1 MLSVKKDY
9 DIMTEIF
16 GYITEYFGHS
26 LSRIGERKML
36 APLLGSKGSE
46 KVLIFIA
53 ARGEG
58 YAREISQ
65 FFDMDISTVQN
76 QLDKFELGGI
86 LASTTKGRTR
96 LYTLDP
102 RYPFLKE
109 LKQLLD
115 KALSFYPED
124 EQEKLVME
132 RRRPRRRGKPL

>member
-1 MLSVKKDY
+1 MLV
-9 DIMTEIF
+9 
-16 GYITEYFGHS
+16 
-26 LSRIGERKML
+26 
-36 APLLGSKGSE
+36 PLLGSKGSE

-65 FFDMDISTVQN
+65 LFDMDISTIQN

-96 LYTLDP
+96 LYAFNP

-124 EQEKLVME
+124 EREKLLME
-132 RRRPRRRGKPL
+132 RHRRSMSVYC

>member
-1 MLSVKKDY
+1 MLV
-9 DIMTEIF
+9 
-16 GYITEYFGHS
+16 
-26 LSRIGERKML
+26 
-36 APLLGSKGSE
+36 PLLGSKGSE

-65 FFDMDISTVQN
+65 FFDIDISTIQN
-76 QLDKFELGGI
+76 QLNKLELGGI
-86 LASTTKGRTR
+86 LVSTTKGRTR
-96 LYTLDP
+96 LYTLNP
-102 RYPFLKE
+102 RYPFVKE

-124 EQEKLVME
+124 EREKLVME

>member
-1 MLSVKKDY
+1 
-9 DIMTEIF
+9 
-16 GYITEYFGHS
+16 
-26 LSRIGERKML
+26 ML
-36 APLLGSKGSE
+36 ASLFGSKGSE
-46 KVLIFIA
+46 KILIFII

-86 LASTTKGRTR
+86 LVSITKGRTR
-96 LYTLDP
+96 LYTFNP

-109 LKQLLD
+109 LERLLN

-124 EQEKLVME
+124 EREKLIME
-132 RRRPRRRGKPL
+132 RRRPRRRGKPI

>member
-1 MLSVKKDY
+1 
-9 DIMTEIF
+9 
-16 GYITEYFGHS
+16 
-26 LSRIGERKML
+26 ML

-46 KVLIFIA
+46 KVLIFIV

-65 FFDMDISTVQN
+65 FFNMDISTIQN

-96 LYTLDP
+96 LYTLNP
-102 RYPFLKE
+102 RYPFRME

-124 EQEKLVME
+124 EREKLVME

>member
-1 MLSVKKDY
+1 
-9 DIMTEIF
+9 
-16 GYITEYFGHS
+16 
-26 LSRIGERKML
+26 ML
-36 APLLGSKGSE
+36 APLFGSKGSE

-65 FFDMDISTVQN
+65 FFDIDISTIQN

-96 LYTLDP
+96 LYTFNP

-109 LKQLLD
+109 LKQLLN
-115 KALSFYPED
+115 KALSFYSKD
-124 EQEKLVME
+124 EQEKLLME